1 MVDLK
6 QGLEFGKPAGP
17 RLSTYVCRL
26 PLDPLSTTP
35 YNNPSPPVAMFRS
48 YQGVPCVSQPE
59 LGFAQFGATD
69 GNFQDPSANLPPAS
83 LPPTK
88 PLSLDLVTDQVW
100 KTCEHTAENRF
111 HDVILLLKQDSG
123 RYKSTVSHKTYG
135 NK

>member
-17 RLSTYVCRL
+17 QLSTYVCRL

-88 PLSLDLVTDQVW
+88 PPIAGFGHRPGVEDL
-100 KTCEHTAENRF
+100 R
-111 HDVILLLKQDSG
+111 
-123 RYKSTVSHKTYG
+123 TYG
-135 NK
+135 RKPIPRCHPPPQTR